1 MRETRE
7 LKKVATFL
15 CFLLPKRTDFME
27 VRIQIP
33 DAVYTQLLQGNKRI
47 AGSLVLDNPL
57 QGNFRAYNRAQR
69 RKTVKQSMK
78 LPHGRVSMN
87 DTNVSMYL
95 KIAYTESLSPART
108 IEAESGMASS
118 FIDLITELN

>member
-1 MRETRE
+1 
-7 LKKVATFL
+7 
-15 CFLLPKRTDFME
+15 ME

-33 DAVYTQLLQGNKRI
+33 AAVYTQLLQGNKRI

>member
-1 MRETRE
+1 
-7 LKKVATFL
+7 
-15 CFLLPKRTDFME
+15 ME
-27 VRIQIP
+27 VKIQIS

-57 QGNFRAYNRAQR
+57 QGNFRAYNKTQG

-87 DTNVSMYL
+87 DTDVSMYL
-95 KIAYTESLSPART
+95 KIAYTERLSPART
-108 IEAESGMASS
+108 IEAESSMASS
-118 FIDLITELN
+118 FINLINELN